1 MFDILADDLDG
12 DGQRDLLM
20 GGNFYGV
27 KPTQGRYDASYGHL
41 LRGDGRGAFAAVP
54 PRISNLY
61 LNGEIRALRWLRGAD
76 GVRYL
81 LAARNDDRIQVLR
94 VRSNAAQLTARRGE

>member
-1 MFDILADDLDG
+1 
-12 DGQRDLLM
+12 
-20 GGNFYGV
+20 
-27 KPTQGRYDASYGHL
+27 
-41 LRGDGRGAFAAVP
+41 VP

-76 GVRYL
+76 GARYL

-94 VRSNAAQLTARRGE
+94 VRSNEAQLTARRGE